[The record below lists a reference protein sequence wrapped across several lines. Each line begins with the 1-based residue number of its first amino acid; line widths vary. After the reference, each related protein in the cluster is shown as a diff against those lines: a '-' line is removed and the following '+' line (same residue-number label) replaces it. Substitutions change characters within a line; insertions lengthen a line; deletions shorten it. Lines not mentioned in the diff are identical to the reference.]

1 MTKGKITALLVA
13 GFFLSG
19 CAQLTSRQKAALTG
33 AAICGTAGAAAG
45 GIIAHNSDNHR
56 ASEGQG
62 IPIGAI
68 TGAVLCGSLA
78 YLLAEEPKPEP
89 KPAPPAPR
97 PAPPKPKPAPPKP
110 KPVLPPPPP
119 PPPAPKPAPAPKVE
133 RTIILDHV
141 LFDFDKTAIKPD
153 GAKILDRLVAFLK
166 ENPSKKVEL
175 EGHTD
180 WIGTD
185 QYNQGLSERRAA
197 SVRNYLVKQGV
208 ATGRIAT
215 RGFGEAKPIA
225 DNKTRDGRAK
235 NRRVEGK
242 VR

>member
-1 MTKGKITALLVA
+1 MSKSKITALLVV

-19 CAQLTSRQKAALTG
+19 CAQMTSRQKAALTG
-33 AAICGTAGAAAG
+33 AAICGTIGGVAG
-45 GIIAHNSDNHR
+45 GVIGEQDRRNDGAK
-56 ASEGQG
+56 GG
-62 IPIGAI
+62 PIGAVA
-68 TGAVLCGSLA
+68 GALICGSLA
-78 YLLAEEPKPEP
+78 YLMAEEPKPEP
-89 KPAPPAPR
+89 KPAPPP
-97 PAPPKPKPAPPKP
+97 PVPPKPKAAPPKP
-110 KPVLPPPPP
+110 KPVLPPPPPP

-180 WIGTD
+180 SVGTD
-185 QYNQGLSERRAA
+185 KYNQGLSERRAA
-197 SVRNYLVKQGV
+197 SVRTYLVKQGV
-208 ATGRIAT
+208 ATGRIAA
-215 RGFGEAKPIA
+215 RGFGEAKPIT

-235 NRRVEGK
+235 NRRVEVK

>member
-1 MTKGKITALLVA
+1 MSKSKITALFIL

-19 CAQLTSRQKAALTG
+19 CAQMTYKQKAALTG

-89 KPAPPAPR
+89 KPAPPAPP
-97 PAPPKPKPAPPKP
+97 PAPPKPTPKPKPAPPP
-110 KPVLPPPPP
+110 PPPPP
-119 PPPAPKPAPAPKVE
+119 PPPAPKPAPKVE

-166 ENPSKKVEL
+166 ENPNKGVDL

-180 WIGTD
+180 SVGTD
-185 QYNQGLSERRAA
+185 KYNQGLSERRAA
-197 SVRNYLVKQGV
+197 SVRSYLVKQGV
-208 ATGRIAT
+208 DARRIAT
-215 RGFGEAKPIA
+215 RGFGESKPIA

-235 NRRVEGK
+235 NRRVEVK